1 METDR
6 SSTGMAS
13 VTTYTLED
21 VSAIMFDGF
30 NHQLDDKVLAVI
42 KQLAEQVG
50 AADYVRTPQF
60 QKTGGASRG
69 KRKGRG
75 GQEISD
81 ADWEAIRRFQATEIV
96 RKEGVEAAI
105 DKVRVHLNK
114 ITDATFS
121 TQKEAIF
128 AEIQSLS
135 LLDTNE
141 AEAENNLQRVSE
153 ALFAIASNN
162 GFYSSLYAELY
173 KDLVEEHGFLRGTL
187 DSRLQDLDALFE
199 SIEWCDPRE
208 DYDRFCDVNKA
219 NDSRR
224 AATLFYV
231 NLMKRGLIPEER
243 MVDLVKSLQK
253 RLLEEAEVEGRVP
266 VCEELSELVGILV
279 INCWTPDK
287 SWSTAT
293 RIEWIAHWRTHF
305 FMHEAVCHVA
315 GMKAKD
321 HPSLSNKAVFKHMDI
336 RDALNKLMSES

>member
-1 METDR
+1 MKTDR

-30 NHQLDDKVLAVI
+30 NHQLDEEVLGVI

-60 QKTGGASRG
+60 QKSGGASRG

-128 AEIQSLS
+128 TEIRSLE
-135 LLDTNE
+135 TN
-141 AEAENNLQRVSE
+141 EAENNLQRISE
-153 ALFAIASNN
+153 AIFAIASNN

-173 KDLVEEHGFLRGTL
+173 KDLVKEHAFLRGTL

-199 SIEWCDPRE
+199 SIEWCDPQE

-243 MVDLVKSLQK
+243 IVDLARSLHE
-253 RLLEEAEVEGRVP
+253 RLLDEVEVEGRVP
-266 VCEELSELVGILV
+266 VCEELSELVSILV
-279 INCWTPDK
+279 INCWSPDK
-287 SWSTAT
+287 SWPAAD
-293 RIEWIAHWRTHF
+293 RVQWIAHWRTQF
-305 FMHEAVCHVA
+305 FMYDAVCRVA

-336 RDALNKLMSES
+336 RDALDKLMSES

>member
-1 METDR
+1 
-6 SSTGMAS
+6 MAS

-30 NHQLDDKVLAVI
+30 NHQLDEEVLGVI

-60 QKTGGASRG
+60 QKTGGATRG

-81 ADWEAIRRFQATEIV
+81 ADWEAIRRFQATEII
-96 RKEGVEAAI
+96 RKEGVDAAI

-114 ITDATFS
+114 ITDATFD

-128 AEIQSLS
+128 TEIRSLE
-135 LLDTNE
+135 TNE
-141 AEAENNLQRVSE
+141 AEAENNLQRISE
-153 ALFAIASNN
+153 AIFAIASNN
-162 GFYSSLYAELY
+162 SFYSSLYAELY
-173 KDLVEEHGFLRGTL
+173 KDLVGEHPFLRGTL

-199 SIEWCDPRE
+199 SIEWCDPQE

-243 MVDLVKSLQK
+243 ITDLVRSLHK
-253 RLLEEAEVEGRVP
+253 RLSEEVEVEGRVP
-266 VCEELSELVGILV
+266 VCEELSELTSIL
-279 INCWTPDK
+279 ITNCWTPDK
-287 SWSTAT
+287 SWPIAD
-293 RIEWIAHWRTHF
+293 RIQWLAQWRTQF
-305 FMHEAVCHVA
+305 FMYDAACRVA

-336 RDALNKLMSES
+336 RDALDKLMAES

>member
-13 VTTYTLED
+13 VTTYTLDD

-30 NHQLDDKVLAVI
+30 NHELDEGVLAII

-81 ADWEAIRRFQATEIV
+81 ADWEAIRRFQATEMV

-105 DKVRVHLNK
+105 DKVRVYLNK
-114 ITDATFS
+114 ITDATFN

-128 AEIQSLS
+128 AEIRSLS
-135 LLDTNE
+135 MLDTNE
-141 AEAENNLQRVSE
+141 TEDNLQRISE
-153 ALFAIASNN
+153 TLFAIASNN

-173 KDLVEEHGFLRGTL
+173 KDLVEEHAFLRGTL
-187 DSRLQDLDALFE
+187 DSRLHELDALFE
-199 SIEWCDPRE
+199 SIEWCDPQK

-231 NLMKRGLIPEER
+231 NLMKRGLIPQER
-243 MVDLVKSLQK
+243 IVDLVRDLQK
-253 RLLEEAEVEGRVP
+253 RFLKEVELEGRVP
-266 VCEELSELVGILV
+266 VCEELSELIGILV
-279 INCWTPDK
+279 VNCWTPDK
-287 SWSTAT
+287 NWPTAA
-293 RIEWIAHWRTHF
+293 RIEWVAHWRTRF
-305 FMHEAVCHVA
+305 FMHDTVCRVA

-321 HPSLSNKAVFKHMDI
+321 YPSLSNKAVFKHMDV
-336 RDALNKLMSES
+336 RDAMNKLMSKS

>member
-13 VTTYTLED
+13 VTKYTLED

-30 NHQLDDKVLAVI
+30 NHQLDEKVLAVI

-60 QKTGGASRG
+60 QKTGGAARG
-69 KRKGRG
+69 RRKGRG

-128 AEIQSLS
+128 AEIRSLS

-141 AEAENNLQRVSE
+141 AEAENNLQRISE

-231 NLMKRGLIPEER
+231 NLMKRGLIREER
-243 MVDLVKSLQK
+243 IVDLVRSLQK
-253 RLLEEAEVEGRVP
+253 RLLDEVEVEGRVP
-266 VCEELSELVGILV
+266 VCEELSELIGILV

-287 SWSTAT
+287 SWSTDA
-293 RIEWIAHWRTHF
+293 RIEWVAHWRTHF
-305 FMHEAVCHVA
+305 FMHDAVCHVA